1 MSAAAAPRVAAKWR
15 PPLVLVVA
23 AVLGLVAGLPL
34 GGIFL
39 FRIWDNQL
47 VRQAEAELVAQSA
60 AIAARIA
67 AEFAERRP
75 DGLVL
80 GATVVPPPAIG
91 DGLTPLRPRLD
102 LGADAV
108 RPPRPEGRAAEIA
121 PSADLFAF
129 GARLGPE
136 LRATQSL
143 TLAGLR
149 VLDARG
155 VVIAGR
161 EEIGRSL
168 AHVEEVAT
176 ALAGGVGVGLR
187 ERISK
192 HPAPPIASFSRG
204 GSVRVFL
211 ALPVAVE
218 GRVAAVVL
226 ASRTPAE
233 PLEMLFHERRAIGL
247 ALLFVVATTMV
258 VGFVFHRTITRPV
271 RALIERTTAL
281 AAGDRDALRPLGH
294 HGTAEFARLSQSLL
308 DMAAA
313 LSARSDYVATF
324 AQHVGHEIK
333 SPLTAIAG
341 AAELLVDDARDASMT
356 AEQRIAFLTQI
367 GENAERLGALVS
379 RLRDLARAETM
390 PTDGVARPRE
400 TIAALDGAGCGIAIR
415 AGGDLDRAVAMSGDT
430 LRLVLGHLVDNA
442 ARHGARQV
450 TIDGRHLDTAG
461 GPMIGLRVEDD
472 GPGISPANRARIF
485 DAFFTTRRATGG
497 TGMGLPIVRA
507 MVETHRGTIEL
518 AESERGTAFEIAL
531 PPAAG

>member
-1 MSAAAAPRVAAKWR
+1 MSAAPAPKVVAKWR

-23 AVLGLVAGLPL
+23 AVLGLVASLPL

-60 AIAARIA
+60 AISARIS
-67 AEFAERRP
+67 AELGEHRP
-75 DGLVL
+75 KGLVL
-80 GATVVPPPAIG
+80 GSAVVPPPSIG

-102 LGADAV
+102 LASDPV
-108 RPPRPEGRAAEIA
+108 LPPRPEGRPAEVA
-121 PSADLFAF
+121 PSGEMLAF

-136 LRATQSL
+136 LRATQTL

-149 VLDARG
+149 ILDARG

-161 EEIGRSL
+161 EEIGLSL

-176 ALAGGVGVGLR
+176 ALGGGVGARLR

-192 HPAPPIASFSRG
+192 HPMPPIASFSRG

-211 ALPVAVE
+211 ALPVAVD

-233 PLEMLFHERRAIGL
+233 PLEMLFHERRAMGL
-247 ALLFVVATTMV
+247 ALLFVVATTIA
-258 VGFVFHRTITRPV
+258 VGFLFHRTITRPV
-271 RALIERTTAL
+271 RALIGQTSAL
-281 AAGDRDALRPLGH
+281 AAGDRAALTPLAH
-294 HGTAEFARLSQSLL
+294 HGTAEFARLSQSFL

-313 LSARSDYVATF
+313 LSARSDYVSTF
-324 AQHVGHEIK
+324 ARHVGHEIK

-390 PTDGVARPRE
+390 PTEGTCVPRAVIE
-400 TIAALDGAGCGIAIR
+400 GLGGEGHGLTISGE
-415 AGGDLDRAVAMSGDT
+415 GDLDRPVALSGDT

-442 ARHGARQV
+442 ARAGARRV
-450 TIDGRHLDTAG
+450 VISGESREGGRVA
-461 GPMIGLRVEDD
+461 LRVADD

-485 DAFFTTRRATGG
+485 DAFFTTRREDGG

-507 MVETHRGTIEL
+507 MVETHRGTIDL
-518 AESERGTAFEIAL
+518 VPSERGTMFEIVVPGAV
-531 PPAAG
+531 G